1 MRSGDDTRERIV
13 EVAERLF
20 AEHGVEQTST
30 RAITAAAGVNVAAVN
45 YHFGGRDG
53 LLLAVLDRTI
63 GPLNARRLAL
73 LDAAVAEHGDSLGV
87 DELLRAFLLADLEV
101 LAELGA
107 ERAQLA
113 RFIGRCYAQP
123 SPAVERL
130 IRDQFAEVATRFYS
144 LLTLALPDINF
155 DELEFRMGLI
165 VGVVVNLFE
174 RATAGTDGRLVG
186 VEDPA
191 EAVERLVAFL
201 APGLAA
207 PFARPSVTAP
217 T

>member
-1 MRSGDDTRERIV
+1 MTSGDDTRARIV

-30 RAITAAAGVNVAAVN
+30 RTITAAAGVNVAAAN

-53 LLLAVLDRTI
+53 LLRAVLDRTI

-87 DELLRAFLLADLEV
+87 DDLLRAFLLPDLEV
-101 LAELGA
+101 LAALGA
-107 ERAQLA
+107 ERVQLA

-123 SPAVERL
+123 SPAVEPL
-130 IRDQFAEVATRFYS
+130 IRDQFAEVAKRFYA
-144 LLTLALPDINF
+144 LLTSALPNIEF
-155 DELEFRMGLI
+155 SELEFRMGLV

-174 RATAGTDGRLVG
+174 RATAGPDGRLIG

-191 EAVERLVAFL
+191 DVVERLVAFL
-201 APGLAA
+201 APGLVAPVARPPVAA
-207 PFARPSVTAP
+207 PT
-217 T
+217 